1 MAKKHYP
8 KSFWHPRYWP
18 TWTGFFFIWLAAFMP
33 WPVKRALGRGLGY
46 LLWRLAAR
54 RRKITEV
61 NIGLCFPELR
71 PEKQQQ
77 LVKDVFIAN
86 GMGLLETATAW
97 FREPEYLRPVT
108 RIKGSEHLQEA
119 LNQGKGA
126 IIIGIHFSTLDLAG
140 AINKL
145 WFDIDTFYRKH
156 DNPVFEWI
164 MTRSRKRIYGAAI
177 DRHDLKGA
185 LKRIKSGRAIWYS
198 PDQDFGRK
206 VSVFAP
212 FFGIEAASIKMTA
225 RLAKMTGC
233 AAVPLAVRRLAD
245 NSYELEY
252 FPALAHFPSGDDVA
266 DATRV
271 NRIIEDIIR
280 QHPEQYMWMHRRF
293 KTRPEGE
300 KGFY

>member
-1 MAKKHYP
+1 MAKKNYP
-8 KSFWHPRYWP
+8 ESFWHPRYWP

-33 WPVKRALGRGLGY
+33 WPVKRGLGRLLGY
-46 LLWRLAAR
+46 LLWFLAKR
-54 RRKITEV
+54 RRHITEV
-61 NIGLCFPELR
+61 NIALCFPELT
-71 PEKQQQ
+71 PSEQKQR
-77 LVKDVFIAN
+77 VKDIFIAN
-86 GMGLLETATAW
+86 GIGLLETATAW
-97 FREPEYLRPVT
+97 FRDPEYLRPST
-108 RIKGSEHLQEA
+108 RLKGGEHLQNA
-119 LNQGKGA
+119 LAQGKGA

-145 WFDIDTFYRKH
+145 GFDIDAFYRKH
-156 DNPVFEWI
+156 SNPVFEWI

-233 AAVPLAVRRLAD
+233 AVVPLAVRRLKD

-252 FPALAHFPSGDDVA
+252 FPALDNFPSGDDIA
-266 DATRV
+266 DATRI
-271 NRIIEDIIR
+271 NRIIEGIIR

-300 KGFY
+300 KSFY

>member
-1 MAKKHYP
+1 MAKKNYP
-8 KSFWHPRYWP
+8 DNFWHPRYWP

-33 WPVKRALGRGLGY
+33 WPVKRGLGRLLGY
-46 LLWRLAAR
+46 LLWFLAKHR
-54 RRKITEV
+54 RHITEI
-61 NIGLCFPELR
+61 NIALCFPELTPSEQKKR
-71 PEKQQQ
+71 
-77 LVKDVFIAN
+77 VKDIFIAN
-86 GMGLLETATAW
+86 GIGLLETATAW
-97 FREPEYLRPVT
+97 FRDPEYLRPIT
-108 RIKGSEHLQEA
+108 QIKGGEHLQNA
-119 LNQGKGA
+119 LSQGKGA

-145 WFDIDTFYRKH
+145 GFDIDAFYRKH
-156 DNPVFEWI
+156 SNPVFEWI

-225 RLAKMTGC
+225 RMAKMTGC
-233 AAVPLAVRRLAD
+233 AVVPLAVRRLKD

-252 FPALAHFPSGDDVA
+252 FPALDNFPSGDDIA
-266 DATRV
+266 DATRI
-271 NRIIEDIIR
+271 NRIIEGIIR

-300 KGFY
+300 KSFY